1 VPGSL
6 AIPARF
12 NGPLQSGNGGYCS
25 GAFAGFLEGPAE
37 VSLRAPV
44 PLETPLAVERDGD
57 DALRVLDGETL
68 IAEAGA
74 APELQVEVPEPVSSQ
89 EARRAAERYRGLPD
103 GPFSRCFVCGRARE
117 DALGVFAGEVE
128 GRELV
133 ASPWTPPAW
142 AADESGQVLPEIVW
156 AVLDCPT
163 FFAAYLGE
171 ELPISFLVRLGARI
185 DAPVLAGEE
194 HVVIA
199 WPTGVEGRKRW
210 AGSAVLSGDGKV
222 LAAAHAL
229 MVEPRD

>member
-1 VPGSL
+1 VPGSI
-6 AIPARF
+6 AIPASF

-44 PLETPLAVERDGD
+44 PLETPLAVELDG

-68 IAEAGA
+68 IAEASA
-74 APELQVEVPEPVSSQ
+74 APELQVEVPDPVSSQ

-142 AADESGQVLPEIVW
+142 AADESGQVRPEFVW

-171 ELPISFLVRLGARI
+171 QLPISFLVRLGARI

-199 WPTGVEGRKRW
+199 WPTGGDGRKRH
-210 AGSAVLSGDGKV
+210 AGSAVLAGDGEV

-229 MVEPRD
+229 MVEPRG